1 MFKLFV
7 ITVLTELNRE
17 TGKRDDV
24 GLNGFTLCFAD

>member
-17 TGKRDDV
+17 TGKRD
-24 GLNGFTLCFAD
+24 GAGAKGNELNC